1 MSPNPLVPAIS
12 DDQIS
17 LSALLAN
24 PARLNALIA
33 KLAADQ
39 LVVDVFFRPS
49 GTTVTGGSLL
59 YDVLLSGGNYPTR
72 DVEQRSPGAEYIITT
87 NDVIRDLATP
97 QDWGAKV
104 QILDEE
110 RVRFDEVVIANRLMQ
125 LANGISRKIDQ
136 IAIAAVE
143 MALSKYSIAGVDG
156 HNWGTIVTVGP
167 LDSITP
173 NSGRPSADIANAA
186 LLARADDTGIKPP
199 DTLVCH
205 PQQLTALRIAYES
218 HLNDMLESVGITSV
232 RTSMQVTPGTAYVVA
247 SGAAGVLA
255 FEPTPVLPNGVA
267 AGNSGGLVT
276 EVIPDRGTRSMW
288 VQSYAVP
295 VFAIPVPG
303 AIRKITGL
311 AG

>member
-1 MSPNPLVPAIS
+1 MPNPLVPSIS
-12 DDQIS
+12 GNQVS
-17 LSALLAN
+17 LSALLDN

-33 KLAADQ
+33 KLASDQ
-39 LVVDVFFRPS
+39 LVVDAFFRPA
-49 GTTVTGGSLL
+49 GTAITGGSLL
-59 YDVLLSGGNYPTR
+59 YDVLLSGGNFPTR
-72 DVEQRSPGAEYIITT
+72 DVGQRSPGAEYIITAA
-87 NDVIRDLATP
+87 DVTRDLATP

-110 RVRFDEVVIANRLMQ
+110 RVRYDEVVIGNRLLQ

-136 IAIAAVE
+136 LSIAAVE
-143 MALSKYSIAGVDG
+143 LALSKYSIASVSGN
-156 HNWGTIVTVGP
+156 NWGTLVTVGP
-167 LDSITP
+167 LDDITP

-205 PQQLTALRIAYES
+205 PQQLTALRIGYGSE
-218 HLNDMLESVGITSV
+218 LNDVLASVGITDV
-232 RTSMQVTPGTAYVVA
+232 RTSMQVANGTAYAVA
-247 SGAAGVLA
+247 SGAAGVIA
-255 FEPTPVLPNGVA
+255 FEPTPFSMNGA
-267 AGNSGGLVT
+267 GGLAT
-276 EVIPDRGTRSMW
+276 EVIPDRETRSMW

-295 VFAIPVPG
+295 VFAVPVPG